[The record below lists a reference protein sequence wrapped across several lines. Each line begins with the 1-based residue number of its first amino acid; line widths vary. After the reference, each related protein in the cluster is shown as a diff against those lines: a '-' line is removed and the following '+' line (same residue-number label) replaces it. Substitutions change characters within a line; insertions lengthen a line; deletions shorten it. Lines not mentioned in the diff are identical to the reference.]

1 MYITSRRHYLYTGT
15 DQTWSLHQC
24 VTCGLFEVD
33 ITIGQRRVSGAMPS
47 QAHSRKAMPAEPM
60 IAVAIIASQGI
71 LGFLVRILV
80 DTGPSSVDRGISRRP
95 VAARRLENG
104 RFVKDGL
111 VVCRVQLQEEGL
123 PLLNEL
129 RGKSAT
135 LLDVR
140 RYLQMILTSFCAS
153 TELSKNVSTP
163 LLKSSTFSRSKRSSS
178 CLNSRPMSSKSKCA
192 W

>member
-1 MYITSRRHYLYTGT
+1 
-15 DQTWSLHQC
+15 
-24 VTCGLFEVD
+24 
-33 ITIGQRRVSGAMPS
+33 
-47 QAHSRKAMPAEPM
+47 MPAEPM
-60 IAVAIIASQGI
+60 IAVTIIASQGI

-178 CLNSRPMSSKSKCA
+178 CLSSRPMSSKSKCA